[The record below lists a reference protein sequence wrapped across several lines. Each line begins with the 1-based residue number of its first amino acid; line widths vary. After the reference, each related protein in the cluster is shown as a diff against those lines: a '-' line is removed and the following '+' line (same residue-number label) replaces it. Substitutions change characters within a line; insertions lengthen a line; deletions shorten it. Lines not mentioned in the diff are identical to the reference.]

1 MYWLVNWL
9 EYFPNTYLHSF
20 LYFLGHN
27 VCGMDLPEDQPLY
40 VLQTL
45 DYGSHCCD
53 LLDHVV
59 GCPLLLWTVTL
70 LKASFFTFKV
80 VFLVY
85 SLFLVS
91 VGEDFPF
98 FCIIFIFLL
107 IQMFMT

>member
-1 MYWLVNWL
+1 MNWLVNWL
-9 EYFPNTYLHSF
+9 EYFPKAYLHSF

-27 VCGMDLPEDQPLY
+27 ACGMDLPEDQPLY

-45 DYGSHCCD
+45 DNGSHCCD

-59 GCPLLLWTVTL
+59 GCPLPLWTVTL

-91 VGEDFPF
+91 VG
-98 FCIIFIFLL
+98 
-107 IQMFMT
+107 